1 MLKLESVFTSAL
13 PADPIEAQYPRQ
25 VFEAM
30 FSYVKPKGFPNAEIK
45 LLNTDLYK
53 SWNIEKSVFT
63 AQSFSDIMHGNLMA
77 KGSMP
82 YAMCYG
88 GHQFGQ
94 WAGQLG
100 DGRAINLGELALKS
114 SYVTLQLKGAGPT
127 PYARTA
133 DGFAVLRSSIREF
146 LMSEAMHYLG
156 IPTTRALTLS
166 VTGESVLRDIMYNG
180 DAAHEPGAIVC
191 RTAPSFLRFGNYE
204 IFAVRRDVVNL
215 KKLADFTI
223 DQFFGEF
230 AGYSDKYLAW
240 FKDVAEMTC
249 DLIVHWQRVGFVH
262 GVMNTDNMSILGLT
276 IDYGPYGWMDDY
288 DPNFTPNTTD
298 LPHKRYR
305 FSNQPM
311 IAQWNLMA
319 LGKALMPLINDE
331 QSIVSILNDFATHY
345 EEKYHAMM
353 SSKLGL
359 EPSLVSKEF
368 LQNLESLL
376 EKDEMDMTMFYSQLL
391 EIDSSTQ
398 QNEFIHILK
407 DVSYNSGKMSDK
419 CVNWLVEYQ
428 LLLKGSSLT
437 SHQRRKL
444 MQKVNPRYVLRNYM
458 NQMAI
463 EAAYQGDFGLVEE
476 FFEMIKSPYTKNE
489 KYEKW
494 FAKRP
499 DWAKEKIG
507 SSMLSCSS

>member
-1 MLKLESVFTSAL
+1 MTLIFDNRYDALGERFYASLYPDPLPNPRAVIFNDDALETLGLKQYGLDDLLSFFSGNSVPEGAAPL
-13 PADPIEAQYPRQ
+13 
-25 VFEAM
+25 AM
-30 FSYVKPKGFPNAEIK
+30 V
-45 LLNTDLYK
+45 
-53 SWNIEKSVFT
+53 
-63 AQSFSDIMHGNLMA
+63 
-77 KGSMP
+77 
-82 YAMCYG
+82 YA
-88 GHQFGQ
+88 GHQFG
-94 WAGQLG
+94 GYSPQLG
-100 DGRAINLGELALKS
+100 DGRGILIGQIRNKKG
-114 SYVTLQLKGAGPT
+114 TLIDLHLKGAGKT
-127 PYARTA
+127 PFSRMG
-133 DGFAVLRSSIREF
+133 DGRAVLRSCIREF
-146 LMSEAMHYLG
+146 LASEALHHLG
-156 IPTTRALTLS
+156 IPSTRALA
-166 VTGESVLRDIMYNG
+166 VTTSNEPVQRETIENASMLMRFSESHI
-180 DAAHEPGAIVC
+180 
-191 RTAPSFLRFGNYE
+191 RFGSFEY
-204 IFAVRRDVVNL
+204 FAYTEQFDELRQLCDYTLENHFPQIVQNETKYD
-215 KKLADFTI
+215 DFLC
-223 DQFFGEF
+223 
-230 AGYSDKYLAW
+230 A
-240 FKDVAEMTC
+240 VAEKTGS
-249 DLIVHWQRVGFVH
+249 LIAQWQAFGFAH

-407 DVSYNSGKMSDK
+407 DVSYNSEKMSDK
-419 CVNWLVEYQ
+419 FVNWLVEYQ